1 MKIKNLKITAD
12 AKAHFEPS
20 DYFRRWSKQE
30 IFGNDQPMEIDLGC
44 GDGKFLLEMAAHF
57 PQTNFLAVERLQ
69 GRVARVVR
77 DADRAGLSNVRV
89 LKLESLYTVEWLL
102 EPGSVSRLH
111 LLCPDP
117 WPKAKHHRNRLVQRP
132 FLQAVWDAL
141 EEGGEFLFKTDHEEY
156 YDWAC
161 EQVMDFGSY
170 VTVPWAEDDFFYPK
184 TDFQLQWEAE
194 GKTLQAL
201 RCQKTQR

>member
-1 MKIKNLKITAD
+1 MKIKNLKIAED
-12 AKAHFEPS
+12 ACAHFLPS
-20 DYFRRWSKQE
+20 DYFRRWSRVE

-44 GDGKFLLEMAAHF
+44 GDGKFLLEMAAQF
-57 PQTNFLAVERLQ
+57 PERNFLGVERLQ

-77 DADRAGLSNVRV
+77 DADRAGLGNVRV

-102 EPGSVSRLH
+102 ERASVSRLH

-117 WPKAKHHRNRLVQRP
+117 WPKAKHQGNRIVQGR
-132 FLQAVWDAL
+132 FLQAVWELL
-141 EEGGEFLFKTDHEEY
+141 ESGGEFLFKTDHDEY
-156 YDWAC
+156 FDWSR
-161 EQVMDFGSY
+161 EQVAAFRKFS
-170 VTVPWAEDDFFYPK
+170 VLPWGEGDFFYPK

-201 RCQKTQR
+201 RCVKKAP